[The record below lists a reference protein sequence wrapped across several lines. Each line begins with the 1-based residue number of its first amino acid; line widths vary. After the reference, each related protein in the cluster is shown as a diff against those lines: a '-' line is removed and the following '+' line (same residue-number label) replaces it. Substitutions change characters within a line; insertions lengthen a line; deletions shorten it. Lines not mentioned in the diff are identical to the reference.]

1 MNKSTANTKAAATE
15 NNEVKVNQIIDPEQL
30 HVRIIDGKAM
40 VSSRVVAEVF
50 RKRHDNVIRDI
61 ESLQVPDTWL
71 ALNFEEIK
79 SSSNLGK
86 GRTREYKAYNM
97 TRDGFTILAMGFTG
111 KRAMEFKL
119 AYIEAFNAMELTLRQ
134 QRDHYLACTEEW
146 KEKLAQ
152 IEIKN
157 GRIMLDE
164 KVLIPESLL
173 FYVFK
178 VDRMDFLAATDK
190 ALRWLDKGVHY
201 YEFPGGKELSKLRRK
216 LLNVPFLRPLDRNF
230 ERAVYRFWTEEGVRE
245 IKEHSEDKIG
255 YWNLKIL
262 EELYFFKEQS
272 LLPEIDLSVCQ
283 RLKAPKSF
291 ERPAG
296 SEEISRLSDKY
307 IELTLLEKD
316 FIKKELLEQWEEL
329 TYQQKLDVI
338 VFIERD
344 LRKLWSK

>member
-1 MNKSTANTKAAATE
+1 MNKSTTNNEAAATE
-15 NNEVKVNQIIDPEQL
+15 NSEVKVNRIIDPEQL

-40 VSSRVVAEVF
+40 VPSRIVADVF
-50 RKRHDNVIRDI
+50 RKRHADVIRAI
-61 ESLQVPDTWL
+61 ESLQVPDTFKKRNF
-71 ALNFEEIK
+71 ALLEIPRQ
-79 SSSNLGK
+79 NAIGK
-86 GRTREYKAYNM
+86 TTVDKAYNM

-111 KRAMEFKL
+111 QRAMEFKL

-134 QRDHYLACTEEW
+134 QWNHYLACTEEW

-152 IEIKN
+152 IEVKN
-157 GRIMLDE
+157 CRIMLDG

-178 VDRMDFLAATDK
+178 IDRMDFLAAIDK
-190 ALRWLDKGVHY
+190 ALRWLDKGVDY
-201 YEFPGGKELSKLRRK
+201 YEFPGGKELSQLRRK

-230 ERAVYRFWTEEGVRE
+230 ERAVYRFWTEEGVRK
-245 IKEHSEDKIG
+245 IQEHSEDKIG
-255 YWNLKIL
+255 YWNLTVL
-262 EELYFFKEQS
+262 NELYFFREQS
-272 LLPEIDLSVCQ
+272 LLPEIDLSVNK

-296 SEEISRLSDKY
+296 SEEKSRLFDKY

-329 TYQQKLDVI
+329 TYQQKLEVI

-344 LRKLWSK
+344 LRKSWSN